1 MSHLEITKE
10 GTATRE
16 IAEVFDDIKRTME
29 IPFVPNILKSQG
41 MSESALKGLWG
52 VFSNVFLSTQLPISL
67 AAMILYRIASEHKCE
82 YCSAV
87 HKMTCKTVG
96 MDEET
101 LAALENDLENLRPM
115 RIQKIVA
122 FAEQCAI
129 HPQTIT
135 AQDHDQLRA
144 EGISD
149 EEITEI
155 IALAALG
162 NYLDTLADSLQI
174 NVDDAFK

>member
-10 GTATRE
+10 GTATGE

-52 VFSNVFLSTQLPISL
+52 VFSNVFLSTQLPMSL
-67 AAMILYRIASEHKCE
+67 AAMILYRVASQHECE

-96 MDEET
+96 IDEET
-101 LAALENDLENLRPM
+101 LAALENDLENLTPM

-129 HPQTIT
+129 RPKTIT

-155 IALAALG
+155 VALAGLA

-174 NVDDAFK
+174 DIDDVFL